1 MTAYLDIN
9 DLNKNVNN
17 HISNI
22 DFYKTI
28 GKIAKTHGFKIYI
41 IGGFVRDLIIYN
53 IYGIYNISE
62 DKSLDIDICVE
73 GDATIFA
80 EMLKNELH
88 KYNKADFYINNIK
101 IHKQFKTAGILFT
114 IKENNNIDIVNNIEK
129 TDKIDKTDKTIN
141 TKINIDFA
149 SAREESYFKSGAL
162 PLVKFSDL
170 KHDVIRRDFSI
181 NTLALDLNPDNFFEI
196 IDYCNGVKDILN
208 KKIRVLHNLSF
219 IDDPTRIFRAVR
231 FEKRLNFKIEKI
243 TKNLL
248 LDALS
253 KGVMNNISGK
263 RISNELSLV
272 FKENCP
278 EIYFER
284 LEKLGALKSI
294 DEDLKFTPEN
304 KKVFKNIHN
313 FYKLNKEKIN
323 NIKVKNGIKIKINFE
338 LFYIIELIIKLEE
351 KKIIS
356 ILERLNFGENIKKL
370 ILSVKQETEFI
381 ENGAI
386 FDKLNLNANE
396 NNIRKNNIKIDNIKN
411 NNNIKE
417 YNHIIKDEMLSN
429 NTNNKALQKSE
440 IYLILKSFNLYSVI
454 FFIVRYNN
462 KCEKNKKDSKKSD
475 NKSNDNKNSCKNC
488 DNNNKYIKE
497 YQDIQDNKYKN
508 IIKYLNTYLFEIINI
523 NLNISGDELKKM
535 GIKEGPELGE
545 ILNKLKLLKIDGI
558 IKNKEE
564 EIEYIKN
571 NYLTNNVNI
580 Q

>member
-1 MTAYLDIN
+1 MTAYLN
-9 DLNKNVNN
+9 DLNKSINN

-22 DFYKTI
+22 DFYKTL

-53 IYGIYNISE
+53 IYGIHNKPK

-80 EMLKNELH
+80 ETLKNELH
-88 KYNKADFYINNIK
+88 KYNKADVHINNIK
-101 IHKQFKTAGILFT
+101 IHKQFKTAGIFFT
-114 IKENNNIDIVNNIEK
+114 IKENNNKDIVNNIEN
-129 TDKIDKTDKTIN
+129 IEKTIN
-141 TKINIDFA
+141 TKISIDFA

-162 PLVKFSDL
+162 PSVKFSDL

-248 LDALS
+248 LNALS
-253 KGVMNNISGK
+253 KGVMNNISGN

-272 FKENCP
+272 FKENSP

-284 LEKLGALKSI
+284 LEKLGILKSI
-294 DEDLKFTPEN
+294 NEDLKFTSKN
-304 KKVFKNIHN
+304 KKVYKNIHN
-313 FYKLNKEKIN
+313 FYKLNKGKIN
-323 NIKVKNGIKIKINFE
+323 NIKIKNGVKIKINFE
-338 LFYIIELIIKLEE
+338 LFYIIELIIELEE

-356 ILERLNFGENIKKL
+356 ILKRFNYGENIKKI
-370 ILSVKQETEFI
+370 ILLVKQETESI
-381 ENGAI
+381 KNGAI
-386 FDKLNLNANE
+386 FDKLNLNTK
-396 NNIRKNNIKIDNIKN
+396 KNNIIENNIKN

-417 YNHIIKDEMLSN
+417 YNHIIKDDILSDDMS
-429 NTNNKALQKSE
+429 NKKLQRSE
-440 IYLILKSFNLYSVI
+440 IYLILKSLNLYSVI
-454 FFIVRYNN
+454 FFIVRYN
-462 KCEKNKKDSKKSD
+462 D
-475 NKSNDNKNSCKNC
+475 
-488 DNNNKYIKE
+488 NKYIKE
-497 YQDIQDNKYKN
+497 NQDIRNNNYKN
-508 IIKYLNTYLFEIINI
+508 IIKSLNTYLFDIINI
-523 NLNISGDELKKM
+523 NLNISGDELQRM
-535 GIKEGPELGE
+535 GIKEGSELGE
-545 ILNKLKLLKIDGI
+545 ILNKLKLLKIDDI

-564 EIEYIKN
+564 EMEYVKN
-571 NYLTNNVNI
+571 NYFINNANI

>member
-1 MTAYLDIN
+1 
-9 DLNKNVNN
+9 NN
-17 HISNI
+17 R
-22 DFYKTI
+22 F
-28 GKIAKTHGFKIYI
+28 
-41 IGGFVRDLIIYN
+41 FV
-53 IYGIYNISE
+53 
-62 DKSLDIDICVE
+62 
-73 GDATIFA
+73 IF
-80 EMLKNELH
+80 
-88 KYNKADFYINNIK
+88 
-101 IHKQFKTAGILFT
+101 FT
-114 IKENNNIDIVNNIEK
+114 IKENNNIDIVNNIEN
-129 TDKIDKTDKTIN
+129 IEKTDKTIN

-162 PLVKFSDL
+162 PSVKFSDL

-263 RISNELSLV
+263 RISNELSLI
-272 FKENCP
+272 FKENYP

-294 DEDLKFTPEN
+294 DEDLKFTSEN

-323 NIKVKNGIKIKINFE
+323 NIKIKNEIKIKINFE

-370 ILSVKQETEFI
+370 ILLVKQETEFI

-386 FDKLNLNANE
+386 FDKLNLNAKE
-396 NNIRKNNIKIDNIKN
+396 NNIRKNN
-411 NNNIKE
+411 NIKE
-417 YNHIIKDEMLSN
+417 YNYIIKDKMLSN
-429 NTNNKALQKSE
+429 NANNKALQKSE

-475 NKSNDNKNSCKNC
+475 NKSNDNRNSGKNC
-488 DNNNKYIKE
+488 DNNKYI
-497 YQDIQDNKYKN
+497 
-508 IIKYLNTYLFEIINI
+508 
-523 NLNISGDELKKM
+523 
-535 GIKEGPELGE
+535 
-545 ILNKLKLLKIDGI
+545 
-558 IKNKEE
+558 
-564 EIEYIKN
+564 
-571 NYLTNNVNI
+571 
-580 Q
+580 

>member
-1 MTAYLDIN
+1 MKTKYK
-9 DLNKNVNN
+9 KNSLLYIPIDKARGLYCNREVNN

-22 DFYKTI
+22 DFYKTL

-53 IYGIYNISE
+53 IYEIYNKSE
-62 DKSLDIDICVE
+62 DKPLDIDICVE

-80 EMLKNELH
+80 ETLKNELH
-88 KYNKADFYINNIK
+88 KYNKAFVYINNIK
-101 IHKQFKTAGILFT
+101 IHKQFKTARIFFT
-114 IKENNNIDIVNNIEK
+114 IKENNNIDIVNNIEN
-129 TDKIDKTDKTIN
+129 IEKTDKTIN

-162 PLVKFSDL
+162 PSVKFSDL

-263 RISNELSLV
+263 RISNELSLI
-272 FKENCP
+272 FKENYP

-294 DEDLKFTPEN
+294 DEDLKFTSEN

-323 NIKVKNGIKIKINFE
+323 NIKVKNGIKIKIDFE

-370 ILSVKQETEFI
+370 ILLVKQETEFI

-386 FDKLNLNANE
+386 FDKLNLNAKE
-396 NNIRKNNIKIDNIKN
+396 NNIRKNN
-411 NNNIKE
+411 NIKE
-417 YNHIIKDEMLSN
+417 YNYIIKDKMLSN
-429 NTNNKALQKSE
+429 NANNKALQKSE

-475 NKSNDNKNSCKNC
+475 NKSNDNRNSGKNC
-488 DNNNKYIKE
+488 DNNKYIKE
-497 YQDIQDNKYKN
+497 NQDIQDNKYKN

-523 NLNISGDELKKM
+523 NLNISGDELKRI

-564 EIEYIKN
+564 EIKYIKN
-571 NYLTNNVNI
+571 NYLTNKI
-580 Q
+580 

>member
-9 DLNKNVNN
+9 DLNKNINN

-114 IKENNNIDIVNNIEK
+114 IKENNNIDIVNNIKK
-129 TDKIDKTDKTIN
+129 TDTTIN

-162 PLVKFSDL
+162 PSVKFSNL

-181 NTLALDLNPDNFFEI
+181 NTLALELNPDNFFEI

-231 FEKRLNFKIEKI
+231 FEKKLNFKIEKI

-272 FKENCP
+272 FKENSP

-284 LEKLGALKSI
+284 LEELGVLKSI
-294 DEDLKFTPEN
+294 NEDLKFTSEN
-304 KKVFKNIHN
+304 KKLFKNIHN

-323 NIKVKNGIKIKINFE
+323 NIKVKNGIKIKIDFE
-338 LFYIIELIIKLEE
+338 LFYIVELIIKLEE

-370 ILSVKQETEFI
+370 ILLVKQEAEAI

-386 FDKLNLNANE
+386 FDNLNFNAKE
-396 NNIRKNNIKIDNIKN
+396 NNIKIDNIKK

-417 YNHIIKDEMLSN
+417 YNYIIKDKMVSN

-440 IYLILKSFNLYSVI
+440 IYLIVKSFNLYSVI
-454 FFIVRYNN
+454 FSIVRYNN
-462 KCEKNKKDSKKSD
+462 KSEKNKKDNKNSD
-475 NKSNDNKNSCKNC
+475 NKSNANKSSGKNS
-488 DNNNKYIKE
+488 DNNKYIKE
-497 YQDIQDNKYKN
+497 NQNIQDNKYKN

-523 NLNISGDELKKM
+523 NLNISGDELKRM

-545 ILNKLKLLKIDGI
+545 VLNKLKLLKIDDI

-571 NYLTNNVNI
+571 NYLINNANI
-580 Q
+580 K